1 LRAET
6 ALSWSDAE
14 WDTRLRASALRRIQ
28 PWMWRRN
35 IEAAMKA
42 GENSRRDHRSADP

>member
-1 LRAET
+1 LLNLQGKA
-6 ALSWSDAE
+6 ALNWSDAE
-14 WDTRLRASALRRIQ
+14 WDGRLRASTLRRIR

-42 GENSRRDHRSADP
+42 GRNDHLG